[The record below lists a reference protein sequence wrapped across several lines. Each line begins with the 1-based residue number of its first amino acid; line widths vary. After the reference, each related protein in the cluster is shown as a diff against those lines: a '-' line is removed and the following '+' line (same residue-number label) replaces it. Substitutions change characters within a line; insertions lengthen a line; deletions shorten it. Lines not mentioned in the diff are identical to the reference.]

1 MCGDST
7 NSDDVLMLMGGKY
20 ADCVVTDPPYNVAVE
35 NADGLTIAND
45 NMKSEDFFYFLQS
58 AFQNLSN
65 SLREGGS
72 FYIWYASCETL
83 NFYSAVKEAG
93 LLAKQELIWRKNH
106 FTLGRQ
112 DYQWAHEP
120 CIYGWKEGAGHYFT
134 ESRKECTVF
143 DDFPMGYASMP
154 KEDLVAWVKD
164 YFENRDS
171 GTMLYANKPAKD
183 DLHPTMKPLSLIAT
197 LIKNSS
203 EKGQLILD
211 LFGGSGSTLMCCEQL
226 DRKCYM
232 MEYDPKFVDVIIERW
247 ESFTGRK
254 AIKIK

>member
-1 MCGDST
+1 
-7 NSDDVLMLMGGKY
+7 
-20 ADCVVTDPPYNVAVE
+20 
-35 NADGLTIAND
+35 
-45 NMKSEDFFYFLQS
+45 
-58 AFQNLSN
+58 
-65 SLREGGS
+65 
-72 FYIWYASCETL
+72 
-83 NFYSAVKEAG
+83 
-93 LLAKQELIWRKNH
+93 
-106 FTLGRQ
+106 
-112 DYQWAHEP
+112 
-120 CIYGWKEGAGHYFT
+120 
-134 ESRKECTVF
+134 
-143 DDFPMGYASMP
+143 MP